1 MEFFQFLQHLSV
13 HTILWILPIF
23 IPFTSRVLH
32 KQIDSFIDVGNR
44 VNVEGFLYSD
54 IYEEGLVERVRI
66 ADEELN
72 AYYEE
77 QDRITKELV
86 EQMEAQENE

>member
-1 MEFFQFLQHLSV
+1 MLEYPRKEEGGTV
-13 HTILWILPIF
+13 
-23 IPFTSRVLH
+23 
-32 KQIDSFIDVGNR
+32 KEGR

-54 IYEEGLVERVRI
+54 IYEEGLEERVRL

-77 QDRITKELV
+77 QDKITKELM
-86 EQMEAQENE
+86 EQMEAQGNE